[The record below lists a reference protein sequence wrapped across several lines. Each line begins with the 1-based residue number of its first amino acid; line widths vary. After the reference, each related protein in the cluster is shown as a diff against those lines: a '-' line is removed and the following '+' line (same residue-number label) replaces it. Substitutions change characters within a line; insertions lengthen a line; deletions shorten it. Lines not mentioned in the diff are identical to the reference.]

1 MYFNVEYLWEKIS
14 GALGTQ
20 KWPNEAK
27 NSPNWPKWGKMRFW
41 REPQPQNRC
50 KMFQLD
56 IF

>member
-41 REPQPQNRC
+41 REP
-50 KMFQLD
+50 
-56 IF
+56 